1 MIDIDKSS
9 EIVSMNLFRVFDR
22 KGTLLYI
29 GLIYS
34 DEMDGPELDR
44 AIFRHLNG
52 QPWLREAS
60 TIQPQHLVGTY
71 FNAVRTQ
78 ISCEM
83 AEVPKYRMSWRSAIK
98 EASQPEVWPW
108 NAEPGSLN

>member
-1 MIDIDKSS
+1 MDKSS
-9 EIVSMNLFRVFDR
+9 ENVCMNLFRVFDR

-34 DEMDGPELDR
+34 IDMDETELDR

-52 QPWLREAS
+52 KPWLREAS
-60 TIQPQHLVGTY
+60 IILPLQLVGRY
-71 FNAVRTQ
+71 FDAVRTQ

-83 AEVPKYRMSWRSAIK
+83 DEVPKYGMSYRSMIS
-98 EASQPEVWPW
+98 EASKPEVWPW